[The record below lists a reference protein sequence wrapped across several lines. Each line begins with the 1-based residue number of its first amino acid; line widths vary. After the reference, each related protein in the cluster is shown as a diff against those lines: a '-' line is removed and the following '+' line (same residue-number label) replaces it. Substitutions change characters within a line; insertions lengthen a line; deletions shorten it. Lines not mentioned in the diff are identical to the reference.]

1 VGSDPPAEE
10 KEKSMAVWTWILIAV
25 GVLAVI
31 GVALFA
37 GDRRRS
43 QRLQDKFG
51 PEYEHTVAERGGRR
65 EAESELRDREQARD
79 QLTIRPLSERSRERY
94 QEQWEQVQSAF
105 VDNPSGAV
113 SQADRLVTEVM
124 RERGYPVDDFDR
136 QAAIVSVDH
145 PDVVSNYREAHTIYT
160 SFERG
165 DASTEDL
172 RQAMTH
178 YRALFD
184 ELLSDVEQAQTDS
197 AGRVSEQ
204 SR

>member
-1 VGSDPPAEE
+1 
-10 KEKSMAVWTWILIAV
+10 MAAWAWIVIAV

-31 GVALFA
+31 GVALYA

-43 QRLQDKFG
+43 RRLQDKFG
-51 PEYEHTVAERGGRR
+51 PEYGRTVEEHGGRR
-65 EAESELRDREQARD
+65 DAESELRDREHARD
-79 QLTIRPLSERSRERY
+79 KLTIRPLSERSRERD

-113 SQADRLVTEVM
+113 SQVDRLVTEVM

-145 PDVVSNYREAHTIYT
+145 PEVVSNYREAHTIYT
-160 SFERG
+160 SFESG

-184 ELLSDVEQAQTDS
+184 ELLSDVERARTEP
-197 AGRVSEQ
+197 AGRVSGQ

>member
-1 VGSDPPAEE
+1 
-10 KEKSMAVWTWILIAV
+10 MAVWAWIVIAV
-25 GVLAVI
+25 GVLIVI
-31 GVALFA
+31 GAAWFA
-37 GDRRRS
+37 ADRRRS
-43 QRLQDKFG
+43 RQLQDKFG
-51 PEYEHTVAERGGRR
+51 PEYERTVAEHGGRR
-65 EAESELRDREQARD
+65 DAESELRDREQERD
-79 QLTIRPLSERSRERY
+79 KLTIRPLSERSRERY
-94 QEQWEQVQSAF
+94 QDQWEKVQSAF

-145 PDVVSNYREAHTIYT
+145 PEVVSNYREAHTIYE

-184 ELLSDVEQAQTDS
+184 ELLTDVEHARAEP
-197 AGRVSEQ
+197 AGRVSE
-204 SR
+204 

>member
-1 VGSDPPAEE
+1 
-10 KEKSMAVWTWILIAV
+10 MAVWAWIVIAV

-31 GVALFA
+31 GLVWFA
-37 GDRRRS
+37 VERGRS
-43 QRLQDKFG
+43 KRLRDKFG
-51 PEYEHTVAERGGRR
+51 PEYERTVAEHDGRR
-65 EAESELRDREQARD
+65 DAELELRDREHEREK
-79 QLTIRPLSERSRERY
+79 LTIRPLSERQRERY
-94 QEQWEQVQSAF
+94 QGQWEQVQAAF

-145 PDVVSNYREAHTIYT
+145 PDVVSNYREGHTIYQ

-178 YRALFD
+178 YALFD
-184 ELLSDVEQAQTDS
+184 ELLTDVERAQTEP